1 MNMKLEQTTSPQ
13 PLEVKNPQQSSKPV
27 AGHQRLNKFVGQWDM
42 EGQQLA
48 GPFGSSAK
56 ITAVETFEWLEGEFF
71 LICRFDGRVGSATA
85 NCIEIIGHD
94 ASTESYPSH
103 SYYDNGITREWSSH
117 ERNGV
122 WVRTGDQEIE
132 GQAMQ
137 VKCTT
142 TFADSG
148 NTRTDKWECSR
159 DGLNWQTFWDVR
171 ATKSK

>member
-1 MNMKLEQTTSPQ
+1 MNVEQTDSVQSIETKTS
-13 PLEVKNPQQSSKPV
+13 QQSCQPG
-27 AGHQRLNKFVGQWDM
+27 AGQQRLNRFVGQWKM
-42 EGQQLA
+42 EGRQLE
-48 GPFGSSAK
+48 GPIGPSAK
-56 ITAVETFEWLEGEFF
+56 ITAVETFEWLAGEFF
-71 LICRFDGRVGSATA
+71 LIYRFEGRVGNATA

-94 ASTESYPSH
+94 ASTDSYPSH
-103 SYYDNGITREWSSH
+103 SYYDNGITREWSSY

-122 WVRTGDQEIE
+122 WVRTGDHEIE

-142 TFADSG
+142 MFADSG